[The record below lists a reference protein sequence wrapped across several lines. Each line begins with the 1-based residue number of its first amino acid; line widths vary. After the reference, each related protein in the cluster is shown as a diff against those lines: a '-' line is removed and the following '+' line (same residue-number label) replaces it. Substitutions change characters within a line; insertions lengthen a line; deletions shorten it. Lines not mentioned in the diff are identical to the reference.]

1 MLVNASYNT
10 NEMAGHFIVKDEEIF
25 EKDETLFRS
34 FNYAS
39 SLHSLMR
46 PESLGKVE
54 TYKYA

>member
-54 TYKYA
+54 T